1 VKESADSVM
10 ILRKASVKRTGDYK
24 SKVALNS
31 KELTEKKTK
40 KKRCESFYLVLFF
53 ERLEERARERESD
66 DDDKK

>member
-1 VKESADSVM
+1 MKESADSVM

-31 KELTEKKTK
+31 KELTEKK
-40 KKRCESFYLVLFF
+40 KRYESFYLVLFF